1 MKVILLDDIER
12 VGHEGDILTV
22 ADGYARNYLLPR
34 KMAVEATKG
43 AILDL
48 ERRKSAIERRDAEKR
63 DKAQNLANELGQK
76 QVVIKATAG
85 EGTRLHGTITSQQI
99 AEAVSAQLEIEVD
112 RRDIDL
118 AEPIRELGDYLISAR
133 LYKDVAA
140 QLPISVISDK
150 EEKQEDLA
158 EDAEAVEEA
167 AVEEVEA
174 VAETV
179 AEPAAEEAAEA
190 APAEADTAEEDQQS

>member
-48 ERRKSAIERRDAEKR
+48 ERRKSAIERRDSEKR

-150 EEKQEDLA
+150 EEKQEDIA
-158 EDAEAVEEA
+158 EEVEEA